1 MDYSKTVNLPVTD
14 FPMRANLPQ
23 REPETLKK
31 WQDMNIYNEI
41 LKRREGSELFILH
54 DGPPYANGNIHLG
67 HALNKILKD
76 IIVKHKT
83 MMGFKAP
90 YVPGW
95 DCHGLPIELQVTKEI
110 GDKARSIPKIDIR
123 KKCRDYAG
131 KFVKIQM
138 EEFKRLGVFGDYEH
152 PYLTMS
158 VDYEAKILDVF
169 GEIFEKGFITRNKK
183 PIYWC
188 PTCVTALAEA
198 EVEYDNHVSPSI
210 FVKFKIDPASVSIDG
225 VDTSKLY
232 MIIWT
237 TTPWTLPANLAVCL
251 HPDFEYTIGKY
262 GDEYYLMAEGLTG
275 AFETSTG
282 LKKEKSVKAGKV
294 DLENLVVYHPFIERR
309 SKVIFGTFVTLD
321 QGSGIV
327 HIAPGH
333 GLEDYIIGLEYGID
347 TLSPVDDEGRF
358 TDEFARMKGIKVFDA
373 NPKIIELLKQQN
385 ALIKTEEIEHSYPH
399 CWRCKKPLI
408 FRATEQWFMK
418 VDYNDLRKQALK
430 AVDDTQW
437 IPSWGEIRFRG
448 MIETRPDWCLSRQRS
463 WGVPIPSFR
472 CAKCGTNMMTA
483 GSIKHFANLSLK
495 KGIDSWY
502 SDDIKDLIP
511 SGTKCGCGCVD
522 FEKEYDILDVWFDS
536 GVSHYAVLD
545 EWPGHRWPS
554 DLYLEGSD
562 QHRGW
567 FQSSLWPALALRGRA
582 PYGTVLTHG
591 FILDEAG
598 KAMSKSMG
606 NVIPPE
612 DIIKKFGSDILR
624 LWVSSEDYRNDV
636 SIGFDMINQVADSY
650 RKIRN
655 TFKFIIGNIAGFR
668 TEDAVSYEE
677 LPDIDK
683 WILHKLSL
691 LSRQVLES
699 YEKYEFHLVY
709 RRILNFCAV
718 ELSSIYFDISK
729 DILYIEAKNSRRRMA
744 SLTVLKEVYETLVR
758 LIAPVLSFTAE
769 EIWWYM
775 GSEGSVHFQGYYK
788 TDQNYDNQEIA
799 RKMEDLVDIKK
810 DVLKALEVKRKEK
823 VIGTSVEA
831 DLAIYVKSDQ
841 VRVLLK
847 EMGDEAKRFF
857 QVSRISIVDHKTDG
871 MEDYDFSSLSVQKA
885 GGSKCVRCWNFSEG
899 IGSDKKHP
907 ELCPR
912 CTAVVKTLTTQA

>member
-31 WQDMNIYNEI
+31 WREMDIYNEI
-41 LKRREGSELFILH
+41 LKRREKAELFILH

-83 MMGFKAP
+83 MMGLKAP

-95 DCHGLPIELQVTKEI
+95 DCHGLPIELQVAKEI
-110 GDKARSIPKIDIR
+110 GEKNLSIPKINIR
-123 KKCRDYAG
+123 KRCREYAG
-131 KFVKIQM
+131 KYVKIQM

-158 VDYEAKILDVF
+158 SNYEAKILDTF
-169 GEIFEKGFITRNKK
+169 GNIFEKGFITRSKK

-188 PTCVTALAEA
+188 PDCVTALAEA
-198 EVEYDNHVSPSI
+198 EVIYDNHVSPSI
-210 FVKFKIDPASVSIDG
+210 FVKFKIDSASLQKDG
-225 VDTSKLY
+225 VDVSNLY

-262 GDEYYLMAEGLTG
+262 GNEYYLMAEGLTG
-275 AFETSTG
+275 AFEMNTG
-282 LKKEKSVKAGKV
+282 LKKESSVQISK
-294 DLENLVVYHPFIERR
+294 DELEKLIVYHPFIERQ

-333 GLEDYIIGLEYGID
+333 GLEDYIIGQEYGIE

-358 TDEFARMKGIKVFDA
+358 TDEFAPMKGVQVFDA
-373 NPKIIELLKQQN
+373 NEKIIDLLREKK

-408 FRATEQWFMK
+408 FRATEQWFMM
-418 VDYNDLRKQALK
+418 VDHNGLRETALK

-437 IPSWGEIRFRG
+437 IPSWGEMRFRG

-472 CAKCGTNMMTA
+472 CAKCG
-483 GSIKHFANLSLK
+483 ANLMSALTIK
-495 KGIDSWY
+495 YFAKLSRERGIDSWY
-502 SDDIKDLIP
+502 TDDIKELVPPD
-511 SGTKCGCGCVD
+511 TRCGCGSVE
-522 FEKEYDILDVWFDS
+522 FEKEFDILDVWFDS
-536 GVSHYAVLD
+536 GVSHFAVLD

-554 DLYLEGSD
+554 ELYLEGSD

-582 PYGTVLTHG
+582 PYRTVLTHG
-591 FILDEAG
+591 FILDMAG

-612 DIIKKFGSDILR
+612 DIIKKFGGDILR

-636 SIGFDMINQVADSY
+636 SIGFDMIQQVADSY

-655 TFKFIIGNIAGFR
+655 TFKFIIGNIADFR
-668 TEDAVSYEE
+668 DEDAVPYEE
-677 LPDIDK
+677 LPDIDR
-683 WILHKLSL
+683 WILNRLSTI
-691 LSRQVLES
+691 SRQVLES
-699 YEKYEFHLVY
+699 YEKYEFHIVY

-729 DILYIEAKNSRRRMA
+729 DILYIEAKSSKRRKA

-758 LIAPVLSFTAE
+758 LIAPILSFTAE
-769 EIWWYM
+769 EIWWFM
-775 GSEGSVHFQGYYK
+775 GSEGSIHFQEYRK
-788 TDQNYDNQEIA
+788 TDAKYDNPDIA
-799 RKMEDLVDIKK
+799 KKMEDMVDIKT
-810 DVLKALEVKRKEK
+810 DLLKALEIKRKEK
-823 VIGTSVEA
+823 IIGTSVEA
-831 DLAIYVKSDQ
+831 AIEVYVKSDH
-841 VRVLLK
+841 VRTLLK
-847 EMGDEAKRFF
+847 GMGDEAKRFF
-857 QVSRISIVDHKTDG
+857 QVSKIAIVEQKTSG
-871 MEDYDFSSLSVQKA
+871 MEDYEFSSISVRKA
-885 GGSKCVRCWNFSEG
+885 DGQKCVRCWNFTEEVG
-899 IGSDKKHP
+899 TNAEFP

-912 CTAVVKTLTTQA
+912 CATVVKEIAVDG